1 MRLDRSVARV
11 ILVGVLMAGGLGACS
26 GSSSSPQTTL
36 SAYLA
41 NWLGEH
47 WAAMSRLVD
56 RPPADFVSVNRS
68 AWSDLGVQSAH
79 FAPGRVVRRG
89 SVATASL
96 DTTLVLAG
104 FGPLTLHSTLRFV
117 DVSGHWL
124 IAWSPATIAD
134 QLGAGDSFAV
144 VRSWPARAQVLG
156 AGGASLTPTAAYVTV
171 GLVGQRFKDTV
182 ALTQGLVAAGL
193 DPAAVNAA
201 VAQAQRHPTQFTPVQ
216 TIEQARYLTIKAQ
229 IYPLPGTA
237 FETVQK
243 QSALTPDLAAHVV
256 GQTGAIT
263 AEQLKRL
270 GAPYTSVSF
279 VGQNGIEQVY
289 EKQLAGTPSTTVEA
303 VDHDGRSVATLASQ
317 QGQPGQ
323 PVQTSI
329 APAVQA
335 AAEAALAGVT
345 QQAAIVVMRAS
356 TGEILAS
363 VSRPTNQAFD
373 LALDASVP
381 PGSTFK
387 VVTTTALLQAGLN
400 PASPATC
407 PPNLVVDGKQ
417 FVNYEHETVAALT
430 LEQAFAMSCNT
441 AFIGLARDHLDRT
454 KLAAAAK
461 LYGIGTTPHMGLT
474 AFGGSVP
481 AAATPVDLAADSI
494 GQGQVVVS
502 PLAMATV
509 AAAVDS
515 GALHEPR
522 LVAGA
527 PDDSL
532 PPTPLDPTVDSELK
546 TLMAQVVTSPN
557 GTAAGAGLPAGTYG
571 KTGTAEFGP
580 GPNPSQH
587 AWFIGFKGDIAF
599 AVFVYGGGVGG
610 VVAAP
615 VAARML
621 KALGNRAG

>member
-1 MRLDRSVARV
+1 
-11 ILVGVLMAGGLGACS
+11 MATGSAACS
-26 GSSSSPQTTL
+26 GSSSSPQATL
-36 SAYLA
+36 SAYLDS
-41 NWLGEH
+41 WSGQH
-47 WAAMSRLVD
+47 WVAMSRLVH
-56 RPPADFVSVNRS
+56 RPPGDFVALNRS

-79 FAPGRVVRRG
+79 FASGRVTSRG
-89 SVATASL
+89 SQATAPL
-96 DTTLVLAG
+96 DTSLVLAG
-104 FGPLTLHSTLRFV
+104 FGPLTLHSTVRLV

-124 IAWSPATIAD
+124 VAWSPATIAD
-134 QLGAGDSFAV
+134 QLAPGDSFAV

-156 AGGASLTPTAAYVTV
+156 AGGAPLTPTATFVTV
-171 GLVGQRFKDTV
+171 GLVGQRLKDTN
-182 ALTQGLVAAGL
+182 ALTQGLTAAGF
-193 DPAAVNAA
+193 DPATVTAA
-201 VAQAQRHPTQFTPVQ
+201 IAQAQRNPTQFTPVQ
-216 TIEQARYLTIKAQ
+216 TIEQARYLTIKPQ

-243 QSALTPDLAAHVV
+243 QAALTPDLAAHVV

-270 GAPYTSVSF
+270 GAPYTSSSF

-289 EKQLAGTPSTTVEA
+289 EKQLAGTPSTTVDV
-303 VDHDGRSVATLASQ
+303 VDHDGRTVVTLARQ
-317 QGQPGQ
+317 AGQPGQ

-329 APAVQA
+329 DPAVQQ
-335 AAEAALAGVT
+335 AAEAALSGIT

-363 VSRPTNQAFD
+363 VSRPTSQAFD
-373 LALDASVP
+373 VALDASVP

-400 PASPATC
+400 PSSPATC
-407 PPNLVVDGKQ
+407 PPNVVVDGKP
-417 FVNYEHETVAALT
+417 FVNYEHETVASLT

-441 AFIGLARDHLDRT
+441 AFIGLARDHLDGA

-461 LYGIGTTPHMGLT
+461 LYGIGTTPHMGLS
-474 AFGGSVP
+474 AFGGSAP
-481 AAATPVDLAADSI
+481 AASTPVDLAADSI

-515 GALHEPR
+515 GSLHEPR

-527 PDDSL
+527 PDDSV
-532 PPTPLDPTVDSELK
+532 PPVPLDPTVDSELK
-546 TLMAQVVTSPN
+546 VLMAQVVTSPN

-587 AWFIGFKGDIAF
+587 AWFIGFRGDIAF

-621 KALGNRAG
+621 KALGGHAG